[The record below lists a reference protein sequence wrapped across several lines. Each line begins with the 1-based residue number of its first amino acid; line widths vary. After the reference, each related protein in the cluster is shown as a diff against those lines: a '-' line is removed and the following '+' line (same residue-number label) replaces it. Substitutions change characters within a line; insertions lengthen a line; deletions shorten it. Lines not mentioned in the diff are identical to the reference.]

1 MKKSLVALAVLAATG
16 AYAQSSVTLGGT
28 IGLSLG
34 TVEYNGAPSRAD
46 IGRSSGAITLRGTED
61 LGGGLKA
68 SFVIQQGLYGFT
80 SAAASTPS
88 TSLNGNSLQN
98 FGDRQLFV
106 TLDGPFGT
114 VKLGRD
120 LNGASSAILGIG
132 NVSGVRT
139 PNGLDDNTGSAVY
152 IGNVR
157 STSLSYTTPQLS
169 GFSAYVGI
177 TPQNYA
183 GLTASSVSTLV
194 KSNAVGI
201 TADNTISAAAT
212 RQDVPMAVGVVY
224 SQGPFSA
231 GIDITN
237 YQEAFAALGNN
248 GKVTS
253 FAANYD
259 LGVAKI
265 GGIYQSARGDAKAN
279 TNSAILTV
287 RVPVSS
293 ALSLGAAYGR
303 RSVVASGSFSALG
316 TKHVGLGADYALSKR
331 TVVYLGYTNRN
342 VGNSAVAGDIKETG
356 IGVFHSF

>member
-34 TVEYNGAPSRAD
+34 TVEYSGAPSRAD
-46 IGRSSGAITLRGTED
+46 IGRSSGAITLSGTED

-88 TSLNGNSLQN
+88 TNLNGNSLQN

-106 TLDGPFGT
+106 TLGGPFGT

-120 LNGASSAILGIG
+120 LNGASSAIVGIG

-139 PNGLDDNTGSAVY
+139 PSGLDDNTGSAVY

-157 STSLSYTTPQLS
+157 STSLSYTTPKLS

-183 GLTASSVSTLV
+183 GLTASSASTTV
-194 KSNAVGI
+194 KVGTGI
-201 TADNTISAAAT
+201 TADNSITAAAT

-237 YQEAFAALGNN
+237 YQEALASLGNN

-265 GGIYQSARGDAKAN
+265 GGIYQSARGDAKAS

-303 RSVVASGSFSALG
+303 RSVVANGSFSALG

-342 VGNSAVAGDIKETG
+342 VGGSAVAGDIKETG